1 MTRLKQLPPD
11 RTGPERQYL
20 DRLAEAMSSK
30 MEANWRPEAQRIS
43 NLLIAEGMLH
53 ETPPLRDKNQF
64 LEDVIAQ
71 NPVMLENSNLPA
83 LIRAQYRP
91 KAAMTAFEIAS
102 LLVPAES
109 A

>member
-1 MTRLKQLPPD
+1 MTRLKQVPPD
-11 RTGPERQYL
+11 RKGPERLYL

-30 MEANWRPEAQRIS
+30 MAGNWRPEAQRIS
-43 NLLIAEGMLH
+43 NLLITEGMLH
-53 ETPPLRDKNQF
+53 QAPPLTSKEQF

-83 LIRAQYRP
+83 LMTAQYRP
-91 KAAMTAFEIAS
+91 KAAATAFEIAS